1 MAKGL
6 FWAGLSFTQEKNRAR
21 MNLGGGVFFC
31 FVFFL
36 LTCSFDLTLG
46 VRLCEEL

>member
-21 MNLGGGVFFC
+21 MNLGGGVFF
-31 FVFFL
+31 FL

-46 VRLCEEL
+46 VRL